1 MTGIVCAYLKEA
13 KPLIKYFNLKK
24 INDKFQIYENEKIS
38 LIISDRGSLNSAI
51 ATTYILSTRNLSNI
65 INFGIAGSSKYR
77 IGEIFLINK
86 INENLFPDILI
97 SHPFRESEIKC
108 FDEVVTEGNYK
119 LVDMESEGLFKA
131 SIKFLKAHQIHLI
144 KIVSDNLVCF
154 RPTDTF
160 MDELITPHLGK
171 IEEFILKMENGK
183 WKMENEVEKIVE
195 NLIKKYNLS
204 FSQKI
209 QLKDRVMYYILNRFE
224 LPKIDFKKS
233 NRKNDFRRIMNE
245 FKI

>member
-24 INDKFQIYENEKIS
+24 SNDKFQIYENEKIS
-38 LIISDRGSLNSAI
+38 LIISDRGAINSAI
-51 ATTYILSTRNLSNI
+51 ATTYLLSTRNLSNI

-77 IGEIFLINK
+77 IGEIFLVNK
-86 INENLFPDILI
+86 INDNLFPDILI

-108 FDEVVTEGNYK
+108 FDKVVTEGNYK
-119 LVDMESEGLFKA
+119 LVDMESEGFFKA

-154 RPTDTF
+154 RPSDDF
-160 MDELITPHLGK
+160 MNELITPHLEK
-171 IEEFILKMENGK
+171 IEEFIKKVSSSKFQVPSLE
-183 WKMENEVEKIVE
+183 IVE
-195 NLIKKYNLS
+195 ELAKKYDLS
-204 FSQKI
+204 YSQKV
-209 QLKDRVMYYILNRFE
+209 QLKDRVMYFILNGFDI
-224 LPKIDFKKS
+224 PKIEFEKT
-233 NRKNDFRRIMNE
+233 NRKNDFRRIMDE

>member
-51 ATTYILSTRNLSNI
+51 ATTYFLSTRKINHI
-65 INFGIAGSSKYR
+65 INFGIAGSSEYK
-77 IGEIFLINK
+77 IGEIFLVNK

-97 SHPFRESEIKC
+97 SHSFRESEVRC
-108 FDEVVTEGNYK
+108 FDEVVTEGEYK
-119 LVDMESEGLFKA
+119 LVDMESEGFFKA
-131 SIKFLKAHQIHLI
+131 AIKFLKAHQIHLI

-154 RPTDTF
+154 RPSNDF
-160 MDELITPHLGK
+160 MNKLITPHLEK
-171 IEEFILKMENGK
+171 VEEFIKQVSSFKFQVPSLE
-183 WKMENEVEKIVE
+183 IVE
-195 NLIKKYNLS
+195 ELAKKYDLS
-204 FSQKI
+204 FSQKV
-209 QLKDRVMYYILNRFE
+209 QLKDRVMYYILNGFE
-224 LPKIDFKKS
+224 IPKIEFEKT

>member
-24 INDKFQIYENEKIS
+24 VNDKFQIYENEKIS

-51 ATTYILSTRNLSNI
+51 ATTYILSTREINQI
-65 INFGIAGSSKYR
+65 INFGIAGSRKYKV
-77 IGEIFLINK
+77 GEIFLVNK
-86 INENLFPDILI
+86 INDNLFPDILI

-108 FDEVVTEGNYK
+108 FDKVVTEGNYK
-119 LVDMESEGLFKA
+119 LVDMESEGFFKA
-131 SIKFLKAHQIHLI
+131 AINFLKAHQIYLI

-154 RPTDTF
+154 RPTDEF
-160 MDELITPHLGK
+160 MDNLIAPHLGK
-171 IEEFILKMENGK
+171 IEEFILKMENGE
-183 WKMENEVEKIVE
+183 WRMENEIEIVEK
-195 NLIKKYNLS
+195 LAKKYDLS

-209 QLKDRVMYYILNRFE
+209 QLRDRVMYYILNGFE
-224 LPKIDFKKS
+224 IPKIEFEKT